1 MTSGDTISRYRIIG
15 PLGKGGMGEVYKAED
30 TRLQR
35 PVALKFL
42 PPGVLTD
49 KDKKRLLNEAQSAAL
64 IRHPNVCPIY
74 DVEEA
79 DGQIFIAMAYI
90 EGETLARK
98 ISRGPL
104 GIGFAIDIAIQIANG
119 LEQAHELGVVHRD
132 IKSTNVIVDAG
143 GHVSILDFGLALRS
157 GLTRLTVQGHAAG
170 TPAYM
175 SPEQARGF
183 EVDRR
188 TDIWSLGV
196 LLFEMVTGRLPFV
209 RDHDAAVVHSILS
222 DEPPA
227 VSSLRPETPE
237 ALRKVIET
245 ALAKKPDRRWQRA
258 KDMAAELKRIQGTR
272 PDADIQALSTLTV
285 FMGPTPAIR
294 RRRAFVALS
303 LVFLCVAAAA
313 GFAYYGRHK
322 PPQTQPVITREGAEI
337 KEVAVLPFRIIGTD
351 ESARTTA
358 DGLVE
363 ILTAALSDLERFH
376 GKIMAV
382 PASEIRRRGIESPE
396 EARRV
401 YGANLAIAG
410 TAQPL
415 GKALQFTLNLIE
427 TGQLKQVGARIF
439 EYDPAEPMQ
448 SRNRAVDQM
457 AGFARLCVDSGG
469 APSHLGRGYS
479 NAERIYSVP

>member
-143 GHVSILDFGLALRS
+143 GHVSILDFCLALRA

-170 TPAYM
+170 NPAYM
-175 SPEQARGF
+175 SPEQGRGF
-183 EVDRR
+183 EVDPR
-188 TDIWSLGV
+188 THIWSFGV
-196 LLFEMVTGRLPFV
+196 LLFVMVTGRLPFL
-209 RDHDAAVVHSILS
+209 RDHH
-222 DEPPA
+222 
-227 VSSLRPETPE
+227 
-237 ALRKVIET
+237 
-245 ALAKKPDRRWQRA
+245 
-258 KDMAAELKRIQGTR
+258 
-272 PDADIQALSTLTV
+272 
-285 FMGPTPAIR
+285 
-294 RRRAFVALS
+294 
-303 LVFLCVAAAA
+303 AAA
-313 GFAYYGRHK
+313 
-322 PPQTQPVITREGAEI
+322 
-337 KEVAVLPFRIIGTD
+337 
-351 ESARTTA
+351 
-358 DGLVE
+358 
-363 ILTAALSDLERFH
+363 
-376 GKIMAV
+376 
-382 PASEIRRRGIESPE
+382 
-396 EARRV
+396 
-401 YGANLAIAG
+401 
-410 TAQPL
+410 
-415 GKALQFTLNLIE
+415 
-427 TGQLKQVGARIF
+427 
-439 EYDPAEPMQ
+439 
-448 SRNRAVDQM
+448 
-457 AGFARLCVDSGG
+457 
-469 APSHLGRGYS
+469 
-479 NAERIYSVP
+479 